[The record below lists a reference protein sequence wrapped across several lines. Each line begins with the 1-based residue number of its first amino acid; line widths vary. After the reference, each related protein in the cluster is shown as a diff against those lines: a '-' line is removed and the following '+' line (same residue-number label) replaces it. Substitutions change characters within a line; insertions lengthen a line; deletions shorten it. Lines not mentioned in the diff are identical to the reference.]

1 MAEEPRYLEGAAVA
15 IKFPRRRVKNS
26 ETHNTQ
32 DMNDAIL
39 PVVEEMGRLNE
50 HNFNSDMQA
59 QLALTDM
66 SQDVAFN
73 ISCPYTSWSGSHVVD
88 ISDKG
93 TEANIDA
100 ALAVSPPTLFRIP
113 QDNKWHALWP
123 DKLSRPFTS
132 RDGGMFRF
140 LASGQWGSERM
151 TQVPVSSYFRF
162 AFRIDG
168 AIIPDSVVGDQDY
181 FQSNDRMETG
191 MAGQLGAFLLD
202 FTLHLNP
209 GQHTVDVVVQNLF
222 LESEPRREI
231 GTAPTTQDKMDA
243 YCGSAE
249 IFIWEMHR

>member
-1 MAEEPRYLEGAAVA
+1 VTEEEQSFLGEQVMA
-15 IKFPRRRVKNS
+15 IKLPRRRIRNE
-26 ETHNTQ
+26 ETHNVQ
-32 DMNDAIL
+32 DMNDTLL

-50 HNFNSDMQA
+50 HNFNSTMQTE
-59 QLALTDM
+59 LTLTDM
-66 SQDVAFN
+66 SNDVAFN
-73 ISCPYTSWSGSHVVD
+73 ISCPSISWSGSHVVD
-88 ISDKG
+88 VSDKG
-93 TEANIDA
+93 TEANIDV
-100 ALAVSPPTLFRIP
+100 ALAAGSLFRIP

-123 DKLSRPFTS
+123 DKLSRSFIS

-168 AIIPDSVVGDQDY
+168 AVIPDSVIGDQDY

-191 MAGQLGAFLLD
+191 LAGQLGAFLLD

-222 LESEPRREI
+222 LEAEPRREI
-231 GTAPTTQDKMDA
+231 GAPTVQNKMDA

-249 IFIWEMHR
+249 ILIWEMNR